1 MIHVGSQII
10 VNRVS
15 LQEFRLR
22 TKKPMAI
29 DDARNNFAQK
39 VIQSLHAKDETARSL
54 GISIDAAGMGWCKI
68 NMVVRDDMVNGH
80 SVAHGGFIFTL
91 ADTAMAYASNGE
103 NNQTLAQH
111 CQITFISPGKQGEI
125 LVATAREVS
134 RTNRNGLFDVEVRG
148 ENERLIAAFRGAT
161 RTIKGQTDPDLG
173 DAPKTIWAN

>member
-22 TKKPMAI
+22 TKKPMTI
-29 DDARNNFAQK
+29 EDARNNFAQK

-103 NNQTLAQH
+103 NHQTLAQH
-111 CQITFISPGKQGEI
+111 CQITFISPGKQGETLI
-125 LVATAREVS
+125 ATAREVS

-173 DAPKTIWAN
+173 EAPKTI

>member
-1 MIHVGSQII
+1 MIHIGSQII

-22 TKKPMAI
+22 TKKPMTI
-29 DDARNNFAQK
+29 EEARNNFAQK

-91 ADTAMAYASNGE
+91 ADTAMAYASDGE
-103 NNQTLAQH
+103 NHQTLAQQS
-111 CQITFISPGKQGEI
+111 QITFISPGKQGET
-125 LVATAREVS
+125 LVATAHEVS
-134 RTNRNGLFDVEVRG
+134 RTNRNGLFDVGVRG
-148 ENERLIAAFRGAT
+148 KN
-161 RTIKGQTDPDLG
+161 
-173 DAPKTIWAN
+173 

>member
-22 TKKPMAI
+22 TKKPMTI
-29 DDARNNFAQK
+29 EEARNNFAQK

-103 NNQTLAQH
+103 NHQTLAQH
-111 CQITFISPGKQGEI
+111 CQITFISPGKQGETLI
-125 LVATAREVS
+125 ATAREVS

-173 DAPKTIWAN
+173 EAPKTI